1 MRVAVYARISSDPN
15 GESTATARQLED
27 CTAYAERQGWDIEG
41 VYEDSD
47 VSAYQPKAKRPEFE
61 KLLAAIRTHAV
72 DGLIAWRMDR
82 IARQPRDL
90 VRLDAALEEGHA
102 FLVTA
107 QDGID
112 TRQHT
117 GRFVSQLL
125 VSLAQMES
133 SNTSIRIRRALAETA
148 AKGRPSPG
156 GARAYGFNETRT
168 TLVPTE
174 AAVLKEAAERILAG
188 EGLRTVCRDFERR
201 GILGTKGKAMR
212 PSGLRRIL
220 TSALVGGMRE
230 YDGKFVEGDFPAI
243 LSPEDVNNLR
253 QLLNAPDRRNAF
265 ATSRAYLLSG
275 FAYCGRCGSKLIARP
290 RGDGTKRYVCA
301 SGPGRPG
308 CGRLAR
314 LAPPVDEVVAEA
326 IFEACD
332 GVSLKEYIERPNGR
346 ADALLAAIRTDEEA
360 LEELSRDHFVDRKID
375 RSEYYAARDP
385 LAARLEM
392 NRQQRARANGR
403 SVATQV
409 QGAGEEVRKRWDS
422 RPLEWQRS
430 VVGALIEKVVIEP
443 ATTGPFDPELVRIVW
458 RF

>member
-1 MRVAVYARISSDPN
+1 MKVAIYLRISSDPD
-15 GESTATARQLED
+15 GESTATSRQLED
-27 CTAYAERQGWDIEG
+27 CKGYAGRQGWEIEG

-47 VSAYQPKAKRPEFE
+47 VSAYQAKARRPQFE
-61 KLLAAIRTHAV
+61 ALLEGLRSGAIDAV
-72 DGLIAWRMDR
+72 LSWRADR
-82 IARQPRDL
+82 LARQPRDFL
-90 VRLDAALEEGHA
+90 RLLQACEEAHA
-102 FLVTA
+102 FIVTA
-107 QDGID
+107 QDGVD
-112 TRQHT
+112 TRQDT
-117 GRFVSQLL
+117 GPFFSQLL
-125 VSLAQMES
+125 VLLAQQES
-133 SNTSIRIRRALAETA
+133 KNTSVRIRRALAARANEGKA
-148 AKGRPSPG
+148 SPG

-168 TLVPTE
+168 ALIPQE

-188 EGLRTVCRDFERR
+188 EGLRGVCRDFERR

-346 ADALLAAIRTDEEA
+346 ADALLAAIRADEEA